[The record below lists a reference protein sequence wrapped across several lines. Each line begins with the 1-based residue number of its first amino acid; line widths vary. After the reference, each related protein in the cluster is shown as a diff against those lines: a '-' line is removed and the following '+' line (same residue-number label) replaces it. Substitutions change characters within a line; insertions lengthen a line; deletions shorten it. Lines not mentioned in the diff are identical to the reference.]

1 VTSPLLKKVV
11 INELQHRNNMKQIHT
26 AIIIFCTASL
36 SFAGAGGSKHGHDN
50 THWDAPAFAKAQS
63 NPITYTQ
70 SSRQQGEDIFIKNC
84 ASCHGVTGLG
94 DGPLSSTIKPRPTDL
109 RTMSGK
115 HKDGDFAWK
124 ISTGKGTMPAWK
136 GILKRSEIWHLVNY
150 IQTLSLS
157 VKVTQKKTKHERAQ
171 THGH

>member
-70 SSRQQGEDIFIKNC
+70 SSHQQGRT
-84 ASCHGVTGLG
+84 S
-94 DGPLSSTIKPRPTDL
+94 LSKIVQAVMVLQDWVTDL
-109 RTMSGK
+109 Y
-115 HKDGDFAWK
+115 
-124 ISTGKGTMPAWK
+124 P
-136 GILKRSEIWHLVNY
+136 
-150 IQTLSLS
+150 Q
-157 VKVTQKKTKHERAQ
+157 Q
-171 THGH
+171 